1 MSFTVLEPSSINSTA
16 TFTFANLNVS
26 GNLVTGSNTNSNLG
40 NSATANYFIGNGS
53 LLTGLPA
60 SYSNTNVAAYLPTYT
75 GNISA
80 NYFIGNGSQLTGL
93 PASYSNTN
101 VAAYLPTYTGNVS
114 ANYFIGNGSQL
125 TGLPASYSNT
135 NVAAYLPTYTGNVSA
150 NYFIG
155 NGSQLT
161 NITGANVSGYVP
173 NANVANSATTAGT
186 ITTNAQPNITSV
198 GTLSSLSVTGNV
210 SGNYFTGNGSQ
221 LTGLTAS
228 PAGSNT
234 QVQFNDNG
242 VLGANSNF
250 TFNKATGI
258 LSVGAATGGSMT
270 GANLISANYFTGT
283 LTTAA
288 QPNITS
294 VGNLTTLTVTGNVSA
309 NYFIGNGSQ
318 LTGITT
324 SYSNTNVAAYLPSY
338 TGNVSANYFIGNGST
353 LTSLTGA
360 NVSGY
365 VPLATAANTAG
376 TVTTNAQPN
385 ITSVGTLTS
394 LIVSGESSY
403 GLTSDILLTLTGAT
417 GVVAH
422 DVSNGGVFY
431 HTTPAA
437 NFTANFTNVPTTN
450 SRVLMAT
457 LIITQGATP
466 YISNAVQI
474 GGVAQTIK
482 WIGSAAPTG
491 TANKIDIISFSLIRT
506 GSAWI
511 VLGQASVNYG

>member
-1 MSFTVLEPSSINSTA
+1 MPFTLLEPSSINSTA
-16 TFTFANLNVS
+16 TFNFANLTVS
-26 GNLVTGSNTNSNLG
+26 GNIVLTNNTNSNLG

-53 LLTGLPA
+53 LLTGISA
-60 SYSNTNVAAYLPTYT
+60 GSTYSN
-75 GNISA
+75 S
-80 NYFIGNGSQLTGL
+80 
-93 PASYSNTN
+93 N

-242 VLGANSNF
+242 VLGASSTL
-250 TFNKATGI
+250 TFDKATGI
-258 LSVGAATGGSMT
+258 LSVGTATGGSLT
-270 GANLISANYFTGT
+270 DANLISANYFTGT

-294 VGNLTTLTVTGNVSA
+294 VGTLTSLTVTGNVSA

-318 LTGITT
+318 LTGLPA
-324 SYSNTNVAAYLPSY
+324 SYSNTNVAAYLPTY

-353 LTSLTGA
+353 LTNITGA

-385 ITSVGTLTS
+385 ITSVGTLSSLTVTGNISAGNLTDTTYVAGTLTTAAQPNITSVGTLTS
-394 LIVSGESSY
+394 LTVSGNISGNVLGSPVGFRNVPPVGTKTGSY
-403 GLTSDILLTLTGAT
+403 SLTTSDVGK
-417 GVVAH
+417 
-422 DVSNGGVFY
+422 Y
-431 HTTPAA
+431 
-437 NFTANFTNVPTTN
+437 
-450 SRVLMAT
+450 
-457 LIITQGATP
+457 
-466 YISNAVQI
+466 VQI
-474 GGVAQTIK
+474 GSGGSITIPNSTFSEGDVVGLFNNTTGTITITCSTTTAYIAGIDSSKASMALATRGVATVFFISGTVCVVS
-482 WIGSAAPTG
+482 GSVT
-491 TANKIDIISFSLIRT
+491 
-506 GSAWI
+506 
-511 VLGQASVNYG
+511 